1 MQPMQI
7 RNLAR
12 ANADLGHIDVDKET
26 MIEKREISED
36 LVEIRN
42 IMEVDWQAKKEGIK
56 EEWTQV
62 IQN

>member
-1 MQPMQI
+1 
-7 RNLAR
+7 LAR

-42 IMEVDWQAKKEGIK
+42 IMEVDW
-56 EEWTQV
+56 
-62 IQN
+62 